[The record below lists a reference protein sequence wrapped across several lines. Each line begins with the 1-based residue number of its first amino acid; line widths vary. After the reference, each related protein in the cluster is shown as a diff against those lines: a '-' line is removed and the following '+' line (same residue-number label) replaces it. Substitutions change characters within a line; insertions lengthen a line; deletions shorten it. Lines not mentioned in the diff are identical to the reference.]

1 MKLSIVIPC
10 YNEEKNIPV
19 IFSKLNVL
27 LDGKSKE
34 ECEVLL
40 VNNGSTDSSSQVL
53 NSELSKTNHNIRVV
67 NVPQNKGYGYGIL
80 QGLESAQGEFLSWTH
95 ADLQTDPSD
104 VFKALD
110 IYELSPL
117 KPVLVKGFRKNRK
130 FSEFFFSWGMG
141 MLSSL
146 VLGTKLTEIN
156 AQPKLFKKDFYV
168 KIKDKAPFDFSLD
181 LYFLYQAKQQGKI
194 VDFPVFFLP
203 RLYGEAKGG
212 SGSSLKVRIKLI
224 KRTLNYIFELRNKL
238 KSSL

>member
-1 MKLSIVIPC
+1 MKLSVVIPC

-27 LDGKSKE
+27 LEGKSKE

-40 VNNGSTDSSSQVL
+40 VNNGSTDSSAQVL
-53 NSELSKTNHNIRVV
+53 NAELNKTPYNIRIV
-67 NVPQNKGYGYGIL
+67 NVAHNKGYGYGIL
-80 QGLESAQGEFLSWTH
+80 QGLEAAQGEFLSWTH

-110 IYELSPL
+110 IYELSPH
-117 KPVLVKGFRKNRK
+117 KPILVKGFRKNRK

-141 MLSSL
+141 LLSSV
-146 VLGTKLTEIN
+146 VLGTRLTEIN
-156 AQPKLFKKDFYV
+156 AQPKLFNRAFYSS
-168 KIKDKAPFDFSLD
+168 IKDNAPFDFSLD
-181 LYFLYQAKQQGKI
+181 LYFLYHAKKQGKI

-212 SGSSLKVRIKLI
+212 SGSSFKVRFKLI

-238 KSSL
+238 KS